1 VRLVFALL
9 LAALVAAPSARA
21 DGDPA
26 SDVLIGSRVFYPYT
40 VKPPKASAKKLEA
53 TIAAAAKHGY
63 PVRVAMIGDVY
74 DLGSAGLLMDKPQVY
89 AKFLATELGQFNA
102 DWVLIVMPGGYGIY
116 HCVGKKGVGP
126 CEAGRPTAADERLLK
141 SLPRPGRD
149 LAAAADVAV
158 RRLAEAHGV
167 SFGGGPLKL
176 ILGVVVVAAVAAG
189 GVLLIVRRNRPF
201 GQPVGS

>member
-40 VKPPKASAKKLEA
+40 VKPPKASAKTLEA
-53 TIAAAAKHGY
+53 TIAAATKHGY

-89 AKFLATELGQFNA
+89 AKFLATELAQFNS

-116 HCVGKKGVGP
+116 HCVGKKGFGP
-126 CEAGRPTAADERLLK
+126 CETGRPTAADERLLK
-141 SLPRPGRD
+141 TLPEPGKD
-149 LAAAADVAV
+149 VASAGDVAV
-158 RRLAEAHGV
+158 RKLAEAHGV

-176 ILGVVVVAAVAAG
+176 VAGAVVVLVLAAG
-189 GVLLIVRRNRPF
+189 GVLVLRRR
-201 GQPVGS
+201 GKRTRA